1 MHSVFSVT
9 KNYVNMV
16 TIITGEN
23 IRFSYDGVE
32 VLKGINISIGGGKM
46 IGLLGANGAGKSTLL
61 KILCGILNPKS
72 GRLFYKSGEV
82 RKLDKRELAKK
93 IAYVPQ
99 NSTFGFPFTVAEIVL
114 MGRAPYIGRF
124 EFERERDW
132 EAAFNAMETVGIVHL
147 QDRLVTEISGGER
160 QLASLARALAQ
171 EPEIMVLDE
180 PATFL
185 DIKHKTEV
193 MKLLNRLKEERNISV
208 IAATHDIFSALF
220 YFDEIVMLKDGRIFA
235 EGITE
240 EILKEEIITA
250 VYGIE
255 VSVRREDGKVF
266 ILPME

>member
-1 MHSVFSVT
+1 ME
-9 KNYVNMV
+9 
-16 TIITGEN
+16 TIIRAEN
-23 IRFSYDGVE
+23 IGFSYDGVE
-32 VLKGINISIGGGKM
+32 VLKGINVSIYRGKM
-46 IGLLGANGAGKSTLL
+46 TGLLGANGAGKSTLL
-61 KILCGILNPKS
+61 KILCGILNVKS
-72 GRLFYKSGEV
+72 GRLFYKSGEI

-99 NSTFGFPFTVAEIVL
+99 NFTFGFPFTVAEVVL
-114 MGRAPYIGRF
+114 MGRAPYIGRL
-124 EFERERDW
+124 EFERECDW
-132 EAAFNAMETVGIVHL
+132 KVASNAMETVGILHL
-147 QDRLVTEISGGER
+147 QDRLVTEISAGER
-160 QLASLARALAQ
+160 QLTSLARALAQ
-171 EPEIMVLDE
+171 EPEIMILDE

-208 IAATHDIFSALF
+208 IAATHDIFHALF
-220 YFDEIVMLKDGRIFA
+220 YFDEIVMLKDGRVFA

>member
-1 MHSVFSVT
+1 MGT
-9 KNYVNMV
+9 M
-16 TIITGEN
+16 IRGEN

-32 VLKGINISIGGGKM
+32 VIKGIDISIGKGKI

-61 KILCGILNPKS
+61 KILCGILNLKS
-72 GRLFYKSGEV
+72 GRLFYKSGEI

-99 NSTFGFPFTVAEIVL
+99 NSIFGFPFTVAEVVL

-124 EFERERDW
+124 EFEREGDLK
-132 EAAFNAMETVGIVHL
+132 AAFSAMETVGVSHL
-147 QDRLVTEISGGER
+147 KDRLVTEISGGER

-220 YFDEIVMLKDGRIFA
+220 YFDRIIMLKDGRVFA

-240 EILKEEIITA
+240 EMLKEETITA

-255 VSVRREDGKVF
+255 VSVRKEGGKVF

>member
-1 MHSVFSVT
+1 ME
-9 KNYVNMV
+9 
-16 TIITGEN
+16 TIIRGEN
-23 IRFSYDGVE
+23 IRFAYDGVE
-32 VLKGINISIGGGKM
+32 VLKGIDISIGKGK
-46 IGLLGANGAGKSTLL
+46 ILGLLGANGAGKSTLL
-61 KILCGILNPKS
+61 KILCGILNLKS
-72 GRLFYKSGEV
+72 GRVFYKSGEI
-82 RKLDKRELAKK
+82 RKIDKRELAKK

-99 NSTFGFPFTVAEIVL
+99 NSTFGFPFTVAEVVL

-124 EFERERDW
+124 EFEREGDLK
-132 EAAFNAMETVGIVHL
+132 AAFNAMETVGVAHL
-147 QDRLVTEISGGER
+147 QDRLVTEISGGEK
-160 QLASLARALAQ
+160 QLTSLARALAQ
-171 EPEIMVLDE
+171 EPEIMILDE

-220 YFDEIVMLKDGRIFA
+220 YFDRIIMLKDGRVFA

-240 EILKEEIITA
+240 DMLKEETITA